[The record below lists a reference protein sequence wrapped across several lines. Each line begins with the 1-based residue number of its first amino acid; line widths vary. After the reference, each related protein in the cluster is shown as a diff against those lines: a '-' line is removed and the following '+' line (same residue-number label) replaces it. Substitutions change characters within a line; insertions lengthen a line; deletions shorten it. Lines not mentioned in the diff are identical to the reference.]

1 MKNIKTGV
9 IDAKPIGQRI
19 RADIEKNLEI
29 RGKRGYLPEIAIVR
43 VGRDPASEF
52 YFNAKIKRAKEF
64 GIEVIATT
72 LEEDAREKEV
82 LECLKGLSND
92 RGIHGILLESPV
104 PGHLDYKK
112 LVNTI
117 PFQKDIDGATD
128 ISLGR
133 LMSGEETLVAAT
145 PLAVMEFL
153 GEISLESG
161 SLVSIINR
169 TITVGKPLT
178 MLLLNANYTPVVCHS
193 RTKNLKEIC
202 RRSDAIV
209 VAAGRPGF
217 LGPEYV
223 NNNSVVVDVGI
234 NSENGKIVGDA
245 DFESLKGI
253 VKTITPV
260 PGGVGSITSL
270 IIFKNL
276 IQAQDLQEK
285 F

>member
-1 MKNIKTGV
+1 MRTGV
-9 IDAKPIGQRI
+9 VDGKAIGQRI
-19 RADIEKNLEI
+19 RADIEKSLEI
-29 RGKRGYLPEIAIVR
+29 RSKHYQLPGIAIVR

-52 YFNAKIKRAKEF
+52 YFNAKIRRAGEF
-64 GIEVIATT
+64 GVEVFATT
-72 LEEDAREKEV
+72 LEEDAGEREV
-82 LECLKGLSND
+82 LDCLKDLSND
-92 RGIHGILLESPV
+92 RRVNGILLESPV
-104 PGHLDYKK
+104 PGHLNYKR

-117 PFQKDIDGATD
+117 PFQKDLDGATD

-153 GEISLESG
+153 GEISLETG
-161 SLVSIINR
+161 SLVTIVNR
-169 TITVGKPLT
+169 TITIGKPLS
-178 MLLLNANYTPVVCHS
+178 MLLLNANYTPVICHS
-193 RTKNLKEIC
+193 RTKNLEKIC

-217 LGPEYV
+217 LGLEYV

-245 DFESLKGI
+245 DFENLKGN
-253 VKTITPV
+253 VKAITPV
-260 PGGVGSITSL
+260 PGGVGSVTSL

-276 IQAQDLQEK
+276 MQAQELQEK